1 MASKL
6 SLNATNLEALGAAR
20 LAELLM
26 ELSGGDA
33 VAKRQLRLALAAG
46 SSAEEAARE
55 VRKRLV
61 AIARSESYIDWR
73 KRKTLV
79 SDLQAQHRAITG
91 AIATADPA
99 LALDLL
105 WRFLELAE
113 GIMDR
118 CSDST
123 GTVIEVFQQ
132 AVLDLGP
139 LASAAQADPL
149 ALAEQVTEA
158 LAENGYGQ
166 FDQLIPAV
174 AEALGE
180 KGLAHLEQECRERG
194 AQPGHPSLLTIA
206 ECRGDVDAYVSQF
219 TEDDLQWPDSAAQV
233 AERLLKA
240 DRAQEALAVLDQ
252 AARAAQTWHAP
263 HWDDTRIAVLEA
275 LGKGELAQGLRWSCF
290 EKTLS
295 MPHLRDYLKRLPDF
309 EDVEAEERAFEVVE
323 QHPRSLEALRFLVN
337 WPALPR
343 AAKQVLNH
351 WQDWNG
357 EAFELLAPAAERL
370 GSSQPLAATLLL
382 RLMVV
387 FTLGMGRAKR
397 YRYAVEQLQSCGQLA
412 AVINDWQTIE
422 RHENFVARLR
432 EAFGLKWSFW
442 AAVDAGAAN

>member
-252 AARAAQTWHAP
+252 AARAPKPGMRPTGM
-263 HWDDTRIAVLEA
+263 T
-275 LGKGELAQGLRWSCF
+275 
-290 EKTLS
+290 
-295 MPHLRDYLKRLPDF
+295 
-309 EDVEAEERAFEVVE
+309 
-323 QHPRSLEALRFLVN
+323 
-337 WPALPR
+337 PASQCWRPSVRGSWPR
-343 AAKQVLNH
+343 A
-351 WQDWNG
+351 
-357 EAFELLAPAAERL
+357 
-370 GSSQPLAATLLL
+370 
-382 RLMVV
+382 
-387 FTLGMGRAKR
+387 
-397 YRYAVEQLQSCGQLA
+397 C
-412 AVINDWQTIE
+412 
-422 RHENFVARLR
+422 
-432 EAFGLKWSFW
+432 
-442 AAVDAGAAN
+442 AGAALKKPSRCPTCAITSSACRISKMWKLRNGPLRWWSSIRGPWRRCASW